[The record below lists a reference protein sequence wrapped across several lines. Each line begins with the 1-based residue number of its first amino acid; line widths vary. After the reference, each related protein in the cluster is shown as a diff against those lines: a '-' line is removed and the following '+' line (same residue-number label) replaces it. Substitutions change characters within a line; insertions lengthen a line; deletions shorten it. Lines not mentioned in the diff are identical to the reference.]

1 MIKKLKRTLIV
12 VGMFVLMMEIG
23 TNIQVKAD
31 TLGQVKSIKTKT
43 NYKYYK
49 GIVSAKDMR
58 KKKIKYKYGI
68 KASWKKVKNASGYQ
82 ITYALNSRFTK
93 RKKTIKASKASAT
106 KKVISKLKK
115 NKKYYFKVRAYK
127 KVNGANIYSDYSK
140 VKKVVVRK

>member
-1 MIKKLKRTLIV
+1 MIKKLKRTLMI
-12 VGMFVLMMEIG
+12 VGMFVLMMGIG

-68 KASWKKVKNASGYQ
+68 KASWKKVKNANGYD
-82 ITYALNSRFTK
+82 IYAYGV
-93 RKKTIKASKASAT
+93 ASKKWRKIKDT
-106 KKVISKLKK
+106 KMYSP
-115 NKKYYFKVRAYK
+115 
-127 KVNGANIYSDYSK
+127 IY
-140 VKKVVVRK
+140 

>member
-12 VGMFVLMMEIG
+12 VGMFVLMMGIG

-49 GIVSAKDMR
+49 GIVSAKYMT

-68 KASWKKVKNASGYQ
+68 KASKGKS
-82 ITYALNSRFTK
+82 
-93 RKKTIKASKASAT
+93 KTSI
-106 KKVISKLKK
+106 
-115 NKKYYFKVRAYK
+115 
-127 KVNGANIYSDYSK
+127 
-140 VKKVVVRK
+140 

>member
-68 KASWKKVKNASGYQ
+68 KASWKKVKNANGYE
-82 ITYALNSRFTK
+82 IYVYGVASKKWRKIKDT
-93 RKKTIKASKASAT
+93 KKTSIVENSE
-106 KKVISKLKK
+106 IEQFK
-115 NKKYYFKVRAYK
+115 NRLREKFSIPILNEGDTDAIVDIIINYF
-127 KVNGANIYSDYSK
+127 
-140 VKKVVVRK
+140 

>member
-12 VGMFVLMMEIG
+12 VGMFVLMMGIG

-58 KKKIKYKYGI
+58 KRK
-68 KASWKKVKNASGYQ
+68 
-82 ITYALNSRFTK
+82 LNTNMELKLHGK
-93 RKKTIKASKASAT
+93 R
-106 KKVISKLKK
+106 
-115 NKKYYFKVRAYK
+115 
-127 KVNGANIYSDYSK
+127 
-140 VKKVVVRK
+140 